1 MSLEPRKKGSHS
13 FWCPEARFLVSNH
26 VEAVRSHRIE
36 EQAQRS
42 EAQKLITNLV
52 ELTGNSRQACW
63 RFARRYGVKKKKA
76 YKEWTRSD
84 QQRLLDLI
92 AVNPPIEVAK
102 LMRRSPGS
110 IRAML
115 HRLGASAQMGRDWF
129 TTYTLAEAL
138 HVRAAEVQRWIQ
150 KGWLKART
158 VETGRL
164 KKEIIY
170 AEDFADFCKR
180 YRAIV
185 VGHRLNTDRLD
196 FVHNFVFPPS
206 HVELLPVRESKKE
219 RAAYDALL
227 AESKLPPTTDTED
240 TGGEVA
246 IA

>member
-13 FWCPEARFLVSNH
+13 YWSPEARLLLSNY
-26 VEAVRSHRIE
+26 VDAVRSHRIE

-42 EAQKLITNLV
+42 EAQKLITKLV

-63 RFARRYGVKKKKA
+63 RFIRRHGVKKKKA

-110 IRAML
+110 VRAML

-129 TTYTLAEAL
+129 TIYTLAEAL
-138 HVRAAEVQRWIQ
+138 HVRATEVQRWIQ
-150 KGWLKART
+150 QGWLKART

-206 HVELLPVRESKKE
+206 HAELLSVRESKKE
-219 RAAYDALL
+219 RAAYDVLV
-227 AESKLPPTTDTED
+227 AESKLAQNSEPDD
-240 TGGEVA
+240 GSGELA

>member
-13 FWCPEARFLVSNH
+13 YWGPEARLLVSKYLDG
-26 VEAVRSHRIE
+26 VRSHCIE

-42 EAQKLITNLV
+42 EAQKLITKLV

-63 RFARRYGVKKKKA
+63 RFIRRHGVKKKKA

-92 AVNPPIEVAK
+92 AVNPPIEVAR

-110 IRAML
+110 VRAML

-129 TTYTLAEAL
+129 TIYTLAEAL
-138 HVRAAEVQRWIQ
+138 HVRATEVRRWIQ
-150 KGWLKART
+150 QGWLKART
-158 VETGRL
+158 VQTGRL

-180 YRAIV
+180 CRAIV

-206 HVELLPVRESKKE
+206 HAELLPVRESKKE

-227 AESKLPPTTDTED
+227 AGDKLPQASEPED
-240 TGGEVA
+240 AGGDLA

>member
-1 MSLEPRKKGSHS
+1 MSPEQQKKGSHS
-13 FWCPEARFLVSNH
+13 YWSTEARQLVSRY

-42 EAQKLITNLV
+42 EAQTLVTKLV
-52 ELTGNSRQACW
+52 ELTGNSRPACW
-63 RFARRYGVKKKKA
+63 RFVRRHGVKKKKA

-110 IRAML
+110 VRAML

-129 TTYTLAEAL
+129 TIYTLAEAL
-138 HVRAAEVQRWIQ
+138 HVGATQVQRWIQ
-150 KGWLKART
+150 QGWLKTRT
-158 VETGRL
+158 VQTGRL

-206 HVELLPVRESKKE
+206 HADLLPVRESKKE
-219 RAAYDALL
+219 RAAYDSLL
-227 AESKLPPTTDTED
+227 VEPKLPPGSDRD
-240 TGGEVA
+240 DKAGEVA